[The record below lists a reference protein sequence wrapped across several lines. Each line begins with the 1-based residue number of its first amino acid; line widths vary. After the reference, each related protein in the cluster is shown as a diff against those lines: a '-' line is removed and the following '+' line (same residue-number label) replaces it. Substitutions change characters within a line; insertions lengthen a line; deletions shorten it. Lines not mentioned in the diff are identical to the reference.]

1 MPIVRTFA
9 PFVAGIGTMSYRYFA
24 SYSIAGAAL
33 WVVSLTLA
41 GYFLGRVEWVQHN
54 FTLVIYGIILF
65 SVLPPLFSF
74 LKDKLGSKQV
84 G

>member
-1 MPIVRTFA
+1 MTGVQTCALPI
-9 PFVAGIGTMSYRYFA
+9 
-24 SYSIAGAAL
+24 

-41 GYFLGRVEWVQHN
+41 GYFLGRFAWVQQN

-74 LKDKLGSKQV
+74 LKDKFGSKPTAIKS
-84 G
+84 